1 MENYVVGMTN
11 KKENEFYFDIDD
23 FDKVAEYDWTVDY
36 RGNVVH
42 RNKDGTRIYMHKLIM
57 GDGNYIH
64 KNGLKYD
71 NRKNNIAPTRGYKND
86 SKTYLNGYIAIY
98 MPEHPKSF
106 ENGCVYEHVLI
117 AEKKL
122 NRPLKENE
130 CVHHIDLDRT
140 NNDENNLMVFASSND
155 HTAFHGGGKPIL
167 QSDGTYVCETKFY
180 DYYKYN
186 NRTKKDIVNEIQDM
200 GSIIIVRNREKYNL
214 CPVCKNNIKTLR
226 ANMCINC
233 YNAERSNNM
242 PSKDVLEKL
251 IYEKSFS
258 EIGRMYGV
266 SDNAIRKWCKKYS
279 LPNKRSEI
287 NQIKTIHKVE

>member
-1 MENYVVGMTN
+1 M
-11 KKENEFYFDIDD
+11 I
-23 FDKVAEYDWTVDY
+23 
-36 RGNVVH
+36 
-42 RNKDGTRIYMHKLIM
+42 
-57 GDGNYIH
+57 
-64 KNGLKYD
+64 
-71 NRKNNIAPTRGYKND
+71 
-86 SKTYLNGYIAIY
+86 
-98 MPEHPKSF
+98 
-106 ENGCVYEHVLI
+106 
-117 AEKKL
+117 
-122 NRPLKENE
+122 
-130 CVHHIDLDRT
+130 
-140 NNDENNLMVFASSND
+140 
-155 HTAFHGGGKPIL
+155 
-167 QSDGTYVCETKFY
+167 FY

-186 NRTKKDIVNEIQDM
+186 NRTKKDIVNEIKDI